1 MPSSN
6 LRPPSGW
13 PAAWTQAL
21 DYLAAG
27 LDTDYVLA
35 SAGTR
40 QALATDM
47 RKAQA
52 MRESLYAFPSWPG
65 PVKAMLRTH
74 KIRLERRFTFGRWF
88 LHICAEPLR
97 PDLSQMFLLALQ
109 NTRRRLLTCPRKA
122 SMMAAHPHRTRHT
135 GKHRRLR
142 VPQMPAIPLE
152 N

>member
-109 NTRRRLLTCPRKA
+109 NPAPPIDMSAESLDDGGSPAPDT
-122 SMMAAHPHRTRHT
+122 AHRQAP
-135 GKHRRLR
+135 
-142 VPQMPAIPLE
+142 
-152 N
+152 

>member
-97 PDLSQMFLLALQ
+97 PDLGQMFLLALQ
-109 NTRRRLLTCPRKA
+109 NPTPPIDMSAESLDDGGSPAPDT
-122 SMMAAHPHRTRHT
+122 AHRQAP
-135 GKHRRLR
+135 
-142 VPQMPAIPLE
+142 
-152 N
+152 

>member
-109 NTRRRLLTCPRKA
+109 NPAPPIDMSVESPDDGGSPAPDT
-122 SMMAAHPHRTRHT
+122 AHRQAP
-135 GKHRRLR
+135 
-142 VPQMPAIPLE
+142 
-152 N
+152 